1 MELIKDIK
9 KDSSNK
15 SEIELVERQKQEY
28 KLIGSFIRTKCL
40 KLYSFNPKDESLF
53 EVDIKKGETIHVEI
67 ENNKF
72 KLIDKELKKTT
83 VDTRFIYFE
92 ALRYA
97 SAKER
102 VKKFRNNLNAMCN
115 IREWTGINSIKIF

>member
-53 EVDIKKGETIHVEI
+53 EVDIKK
-67 ENNKF
+67 
-72 KLIDKELKKTT
+72 
-83 VDTRFIYFE
+83 R
-92 ALRYA
+92 
-97 SAKER
+97 
-102 VKKFRNNLNAMCN
+102 RNYTC
-115 IREWTGINSIKIF
+115 